1 MKIRMLTGIV
11 GVGFSLAPGEDT
23 ERFSNNEAIRMIER
37 GIAVP
42 TAETTI
48 ETTTLEPVTE
58 KRTRSRSKKS
68 GE

>member
-11 GVGFSLAPGEDT
+11 GVGFSLAPDEET
-23 ERFSNNEAIRMIER
+23 ERFSNAEAIRMIER

-42 TAETTI
+42 VSETTI
-48 ETTTLEPVTE
+48 ETTTLETVTE
-58 KRTRSRSKKS
+58 KRTRTRARKT